1 MRARK
6 LLVIVALMLCPA
18 NRGQAQSIDE
28 VYKKALTEGG
38 TLNFYGTLAQINAEI
53 ILPAF
58 EKRFPG
64 IKVNHVDATA
74 DQLAARVIAE
84 ARGGRGCLRIFFK
97 RCWTV
102 WFTSKTKVCFS
113 INSILKQTPI
123 PKNLKERAGSPAI

>member
-18 NRGQAQSIDE
+18 NRGQAQWIDE
-28 VYKKALTEGG
+28 VYPESLTEGG

-64 IKVNHVDATA
+64 IKVNRVDATA

-84 ARGGRGCLRIFFK
+84 ARGGRVLADISK
-97 RCWTV
+97 PCWMV